1 MRSIGDPA
9 VAFEPDPGRGDQ
21 PMMKNRFFAGA
32 AFVLAIALVVGF
44 LPACDEEKKPV
55 DQDQPAKELPG
66 GAPADT
72 VLTDKTEGDG
82 CGGCAADAAADAM
95 VPATDGCGDACGGCS
110 KDAAADAMV
119 PAAADGCG
127 GCADEKTADGC
138 GGCSDAQKA
147 ECGKDC
153 TDCDG
158 SKCADKKAEA
168 CSDCPGGCSDEQ
180 KKKCAEKAKGDCCGT
195 CGGDS

>member
-32 AFVLAIALVVGF
+32 AFVLAIALVVGA

-82 CGGCAADAAADAM
+82 CGGCAADA
-95 VPATDGCGDACGGCS
+95 
-110 KDAAADAMV
+110 MV
-119 PAAADGCG
+119 PAAADACGGCADKTDACGGCTDKEAGCG
-127 GCADEKTADGC
+127 GCADGEKKAACDGC
-138 GGCSDAQKA
+138 TDEKKA
-147 ECGKDC
+147 ECGGCADKEAG
-153 TDCDG
+153 CDG
-158 SKCADKKAEA
+158 CSEKKAEA
-168 CSDCPGGCSDEQ
+168 CADCPGGCSDEQ